1 MFENI
6 PAVIVCDHWSVTD
19 GSCLYWSPIPGH
31 HYPVISGGGGDIA
44 DSSGGGCGTLC
55 RIKMSEYVGILIDGT
70 RRHVLTPTRVTDT

>member
-44 DSSGGGCGTLC
+44 ESSG
-55 RIKMSEYVGILIDGT
+55 E
-70 RRHVLTPTRVTDT
+70 